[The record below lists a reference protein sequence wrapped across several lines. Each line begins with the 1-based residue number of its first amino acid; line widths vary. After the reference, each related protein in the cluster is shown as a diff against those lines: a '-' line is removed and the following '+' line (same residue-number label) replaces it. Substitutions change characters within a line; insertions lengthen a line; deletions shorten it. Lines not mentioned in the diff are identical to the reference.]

1 MYYPIAIEW
10 GDENTATSIV
20 IPDIPGAMTAGDNYE
35 EAYRQIVEAAHIM
48 LEDIASKCGEV
59 PMPTAMD
66 RHRHD
71 PEYAGWG
78 WGMVE
83 IDVTPYLGKT
93 EKINVTLPGNLVR
106 QIDGYVQK
114 HGLKSRSS
122 FLAEAALDKVTG
134 RA

>member
-1 MYYPIAIEW
+1 MIDQRSGTLTDSELFEARIAELEDLLLEARKELFILAS
-10 GDENTATSIV
+10 DVIYFENQVMPDSIV
-20 IPDIPGAMTAGDNYE
+20 SKSK
-35 EAYRQIVEAAHIM
+35 QIYSS
-48 LEDIASKCGEV
+48 LC
-59 PMPTAMD
+59 
-66 RHRHD
+66 HR
-71 PEYAGWG
+71 
-78 WGMVE
+78 GMVE